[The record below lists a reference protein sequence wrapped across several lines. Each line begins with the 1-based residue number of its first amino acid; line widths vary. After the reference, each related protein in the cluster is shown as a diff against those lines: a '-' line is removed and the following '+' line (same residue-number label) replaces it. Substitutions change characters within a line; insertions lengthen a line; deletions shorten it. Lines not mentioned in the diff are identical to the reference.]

1 MPVISSPTLIIC
13 SDVMYATFIIYRL
26 RVFPGFFMNIEATFQ
41 PQFLSRQ
48 RLPPP
53 KTDTEDNTR
62 GTPRALA
69 PTPTGPSRVSPTQ
82 CIAHLPPP
90 THSTCLFSCL
100 PVVKAGLNIFF
111 PSPSYRTRPTT

>member
-1 MPVISSPTLIIC
+1 MPVISSPTLIIIC

-26 RVFPGFFMNIEATFQ
+26 RVFPGLFMNIEATFQ
-41 PQFLSRQ
+41 PPVPVQAAV
-48 RLPPP
+48 PPS

-82 CIAHLPPP
+82 CIAHLTPPP
-90 THSTCLFSCL
+90 TRLACS
-100 PVVKAGLNIFF
+100 VVYLLLKQA
-111 PSPSYRTRPTT
+111 